1 VPILLVKVTRAQEVA
16 TAVEA
21 AHVTS
26 ELAIETSAWEAIAAW
41 DNVAIHVEDV
51 EGRVA
56 LAERQALERV
66 SRVEVETAATLAIA
80 HEDAKGFARKIALLD
95 DDLTVERQ
103 ARKVS
108 ERERRECLRSSPF
121 C

>member
-1 VPILLVKVTRAQEVA
+1 VPILLVQVTRAQEVA

-21 AHVTS
+21 THVTS

-41 DNVAIHVEDV
+41 DIHVEDV

-66 SRVEVETAATLAIA
+66 SRVEVETVATLAIA
-80 HEDAKGFARKIALLD
+80 HEDAEGFACKIALLED
-95 DDLTVERQ
+95 ELTVERQ

-108 ERERRECLRSSPF
+108 ETER
-121 C
+121 